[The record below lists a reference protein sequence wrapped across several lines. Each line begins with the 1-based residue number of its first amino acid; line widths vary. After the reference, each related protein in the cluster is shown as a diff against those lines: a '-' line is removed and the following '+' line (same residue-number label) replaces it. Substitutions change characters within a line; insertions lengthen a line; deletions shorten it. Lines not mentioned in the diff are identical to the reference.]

1 MKRTRR
7 GREERDRER
16 DGSSSSGTISVR
28 GEILLYFNLL
38 RLVLFHGPQ
47 FKWRTFMMQMQ
58 AGAINLS
65 CFPLLGSPDA
75 KDVRSLSPPL
85 FVSPSLSLA
94 HWHIQALFG
103 TLPHFLSTAAAS
115 CYTRPQATW
124 KMNQAQVMQ
133 WGGRA
138 GMGRVSERGEEER
151 ETEGEGKRERERER
165 PQKAALWLSTTT
177 SRSL

>member
-133 WGGRA
+133 WGGGR
-138 GMGRVSERGEEER
+138 GWGECQRGVRKREKQRGRV
-151 ETEGEGKRERERER
+151 RERERER

>member
-1 MKRTRR
+1 
-7 GREERDRER
+7 
-16 DGSSSSGTISVR
+16 
-28 GEILLYFNLL
+28 
-38 RLVLFHGPQ
+38 
-47 FKWRTFMMQMQ
+47 MQMQ

-75 KDVRSLSPPL
+75 KDVLSLSLSLSLSVSLCLSL
-85 FVSPSLSLA
+85 FLSLA

-103 TLPHFLSTAAAS
+103 TLPHFLATAAAS

-133 WGGRA
+133 WGGTA

-151 ETEGEGKRERERER
+151 ETVGGRAERERER
-165 PQKAALWLSTTT
+165 PQKVALWLSTTT